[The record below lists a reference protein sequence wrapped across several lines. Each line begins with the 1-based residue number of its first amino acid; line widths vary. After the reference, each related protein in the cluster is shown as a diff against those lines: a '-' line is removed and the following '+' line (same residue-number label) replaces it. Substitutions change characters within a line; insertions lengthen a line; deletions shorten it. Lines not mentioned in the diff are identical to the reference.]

1 MIRGFAL
8 ESRIGDVASF
18 LKGASCNEQHSL
30 RRVKIE
36 AFIVDL
42 NDDQLLAIISRAK
55 AFGVVNQGFTDRF
68 AVRRNLRLAAGPGI
82 ELQFLIADPQV
93 GDVIK
98 GTGGLRKVRWAA
110 GGKGKRGGVRVIY
123 YVVDE
128 AGQVRLLLIYK
139 KGIQDDL
146 TAAQRK
152 QLKAIKDGW
161 A

>member
-1 MIRGFAL
+1 MIFV
-8 ESRIGDVASF
+8 ETPIFTV
-18 LKGASCNEQHSL
+18 
-30 RRVKIE
+30 
-36 AFIVDL
+36 
-42 NDDQLLAIISRAK
+42 LL
-55 AFGVVNQGFTDRF
+55 Q
-68 AVRRNLRLAAGPGI
+68 
-82 ELQFLIADPQV
+82 ELLSDEEYSEFQQFLIADPQA

-110 GGKGKRGGVRVIY
+110 DGKGKRGGVRVIY

-128 AGQVRLLLIYK
+128 VGQVRLLLIYK
-139 KGIQDDL
+139 KGVQDDL

>member
-1 MIRGFAL
+1 MIFV
-8 ESRIGDVASF
+8 ETPMFTVMVQ
-18 LKGASCNEQHSL
+18 E
-30 RRVKIE
+30 
-36 AFIVDL
+36 
-42 NDDQLLAIISRAK
+42 LLSDEEYSE
-55 AFGVVNQGFTDRF
+55 FQ
-68 AVRRNLRLAAGPGI
+68 
-82 ELQFLIADPQV
+82 QFLIADPQV

>member
-1 MIRGFAL
+1 MIFVETPMFTVL
-8 ESRIGDVASF
+8 VQE
-18 LKGASCNEQHSL
+18 
-30 RRVKIE
+30 
-36 AFIVDL
+36 
-42 NDDQLLAIISRAK
+42 LLSDEEYSE
-55 AFGVVNQGFTDRF
+55 FQ
-68 AVRRNLRLAAGPGI
+68 
-82 ELQFLIADPQV
+82 QFLIADPQV

-98 GTGGLRKVRWAA
+98 GT